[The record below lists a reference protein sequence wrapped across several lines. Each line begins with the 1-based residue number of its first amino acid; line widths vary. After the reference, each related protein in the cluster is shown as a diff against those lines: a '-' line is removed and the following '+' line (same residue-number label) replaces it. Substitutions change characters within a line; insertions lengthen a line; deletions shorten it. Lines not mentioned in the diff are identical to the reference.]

1 MGRYTAAVGH
11 WPPPRA
17 GSGSRP
23 AQTKVSPGQPA
34 EANRKGAPLMG
45 SVSSHA
51 AAASSS
57 GGGSTF
63 IIFIIIIIGAM
74 YFLVMRPG
82 RKRQQKAQQQQNA
95 VQPGARV
102 RTTAGMYATV
112 VATDGDDVI
121 LEVAPDVEVRYM
133 KRAIMEVLGDAGA
146 VDEEATDE
154 DGVGEDD
161 ETADYDETAESREE
175 HLETG
180 DVTLEH
186 DGHEDAAEH
195 GQPAVPAASYGDDLT
210 INGKPDK
217 AKSNGGHES

>member
-1 MGRYTAAVGH
+1 
-11 WPPPRA
+11 
-17 GSGSRP
+17 
-23 AQTKVSPGQPA
+23 
-34 EANRKGAPLMG
+34 MG
-45 SVSSHA
+45 SVASHA

-63 IIFIIIIIGAM
+63 IFVIIVIIGLM
-74 YFLVMRPG
+74 YFLFLRPG
-82 RKRQQKAQQQQNA
+82 RKRQQKVQQQQNA

-133 KRAIMEVLGDAGA
+133 KRAIMEVIGDTGTAE
-146 VDEEATDE
+146 DEEAAAEHDE

-161 ETADYDETAESREE
+161 ETADYDETAEEREE

-186 DGHEDAAEH
+186 DGHEQAAEH
-195 GQPAVPAASYGDDLT
+195 GQTTAGYDDDLT
-210 INGKPDK
+210 INGQPDK
-217 AKSNGGHES
+217 AKSNGHEAVTPESTGAKE

>member
-1 MGRYTAAVGH
+1 
-11 WPPPRA
+11 
-17 GSGSRP
+17 
-23 AQTKVSPGQPA
+23 
-34 EANRKGAPLMG
+34 MG
-45 SVSSHA
+45 SVASHA

-82 RKRQQKAQQQQNA
+82 RKRQQRAQQQQNA

-133 KRAIMEVLGDAGA
+133 KRAIMEVIGDTGT
-146 VDEEATDE
+146 VEDEEAAAEHDE
-154 DGVGEDD
+154 DGIGEDD
-161 ETADYDETAESREE
+161 ETADYDETAEE
-175 HLETG
+175 HE
-180 DVTLEH
+180 
-186 DGHEDAAEH
+186 AAEH
-195 GQPAVPAASYGDDLT
+195 GETAVPTAGYGDDLT
-210 INGKPDK
+210 INGQPDK
-217 AKSNGGHES
+217 TKANGGHETVTPESTGAKE

>member
-1 MGRYTAAVGH
+1 
-11 WPPPRA
+11 
-17 GSGSRP
+17 
-23 AQTKVSPGQPA
+23 
-34 EANRKGAPLMG
+34 MG
-45 SVSSHA
+45 SVASHA

-57 GGGSTF
+57 GGSTF

-82 RKRQQKAQQQQNA
+82 RKRQQRTQQQQNA

-133 KRAIMEVLGDAGA
+133 KRAIMEVIGDTGVAE
-146 VDEEATDE
+146 DEVTDE
-154 DGVGEDD
+154 DAEDGAGEDD
-161 ETADYDETAESREE
+161 ETADYDETAEAHEE
-175 HLETG
+175 HLATG

-186 DGHEDAAEH
+186 DGHEQAAEH
-195 GQPAVPAASYGDDLT
+195 GATAASYGDDLT

-217 AKSNGGHES
+217 TKATKD

>member
-1 MGRYTAAVGH
+1 
-11 WPPPRA
+11 
-17 GSGSRP
+17 
-23 AQTKVSPGQPA
+23 
-34 EANRKGAPLMG
+34 MG
-45 SVSSHA
+45 SVASHA

-57 GGGSTF
+57 GGSTF

-82 RKRQQKAQQQQNA
+82 RKRQQRVQQQQKA

-133 KRAIMEVLGDAGA
+133 KRAIMEVIGDTG
-146 VDEEATDE
+146 TDE
-154 DGVGEDD
+154 AEHDVDAEDGLGEDD
-161 ETADYDETAESREE
+161 ETADYDETAEEHEE
-175 HLETG
+175 HLPHDG

-186 DGHEDAAEH
+186 DGHEEAAEP
-195 GQPAVPAASYGDDLT
+195 GATAVPAASYGDDLT

-217 AKSNGGHES
+217 TKSNGGRETVTPESTGAKE

>member
-1 MGRYTAAVGH
+1 
-11 WPPPRA
+11 
-17 GSGSRP
+17 
-23 AQTKVSPGQPA
+23 
-34 EANRKGAPLMG
+34 MG
-45 SVSSHA
+45 SVASHA

-57 GGGSTF
+57 GGSTF

-82 RKRQQKAQQQQNA
+82 RKRQQRTQQQQNA

-133 KRAIMEVLGDAGA
+133 KRAIMEVIGDTGVEDDAEH
-146 VDEEATDE
+146 DEDAE

-161 ETADYDETAESREE
+161 ETADYDETSEAHEE
-175 HLETG
+175 HDG

-186 DGHEDAAEH
+186 DGREEAAEHEDAA
-195 GQPAVPAASYGDDLT
+195 VPAATYGDDLT

-217 AKSNGGHES
+217 TGATANGGHEAVTPESAATKE

>member
-1 MGRYTAAVGH
+1 
-11 WPPPRA
+11 
-17 GSGSRP
+17 
-23 AQTKVSPGQPA
+23 
-34 EANRKGAPLMG
+34 MG
-45 SVSSHA
+45 SFAAHA

-57 GGGSTF
+57 SGSSTF

-82 RKRQQKAQQQQNA
+82 RKRQQRVQQQQNA

-121 LEVAPDVEVRYM
+121 LEVAPDIEVRYM
-133 KRAIMEVLGDAGA
+133 KRAIMEVLGDTGTA
-146 VDEEATDE
+146 ETE

-161 ETADYDETAESREE
+161 ETADYDETAEEHEE
-175 HLETG
+175 HLEHG

-186 DGHEDAAEH
+186 DEHEHEESEAAEDET
-195 GQPAVPAASYGDDLT
+195 AVPAASYGEDDLT
-210 INGKPDK
+210 INGQPDQAK
-217 AKSNGGHES
+217 ANGSHETITPEGTAAKE

>member
-1 MGRYTAAVGH
+1 
-11 WPPPRA
+11 
-17 GSGSRP
+17 
-23 AQTKVSPGQPA
+23 
-34 EANRKGAPLMG
+34 MG
-45 SVSSHA
+45 SSASHA

-57 GGGSTF
+57 GGSTF

-133 KRAIMEVLGDAGA
+133 KRAIMEVLGDAGLA
-146 VDEEATDE
+146 EDEEVTDEHDE

-161 ETADYDETAESREE
+161 ETADYDETAETREE

-186 DGHEDAAEH
+186 DGHEQAAEH
-195 GQPAVPAASYGDDLT
+195 GQTAAPAASYGDDLT
-210 INGKPDK
+210 INGQPDK
-217 AKSNGGHES
+217 AKSNGHEAVTPESTGAKE

>member
-1 MGRYTAAVGH
+1 
-11 WPPPRA
+11 
-17 GSGSRP
+17 
-23 AQTKVSPGQPA
+23 
-34 EANRKGAPLMG
+34 MG
-45 SVSSHA
+45 SVASHA

-57 GGGSTF
+57 GGSTF

-82 RKRQQKAQQQQNA
+82 RKRQQRAQQQQNA

-133 KRAIMEVLGDAGA
+133 KRAIMEVIGDTGE
-146 VDEEATDE
+146 VDETASDE

-161 ETADYDETAESREE
+161 ETADYDETAEEHEE

-195 GQPAVPAASYGDDLT
+195 GQAAAPAASYGDDLT

-217 AKSNGGHES
+217 TKSNGGREAVTPESTASKE

>member
-1 MGRYTAAVGH
+1 
-11 WPPPRA
+11 
-17 GSGSRP
+17 
-23 AQTKVSPGQPA
+23 
-34 EANRKGAPLMG
+34 MG
-45 SVSSHA
+45 SVASHA

-57 GGGSTF
+57 GGSTF

-146 VDEEATDE
+146 VEDEEITDEHDE

-161 ETADYDETAESREE
+161 ETADYDETAETHEE

-195 GQPAVPAASYGDDLT
+195 GQTAAPTASYGDDLT
-210 INGKPDK
+210 INGQPDK
-217 AKSNGGHES
+217 AKSNGHEAVTPESTGAKE

>member
-1 MGRYTAAVGH
+1 
-11 WPPPRA
+11 
-17 GSGSRP
+17 
-23 AQTKVSPGQPA
+23 
-34 EANRKGAPLMG
+34 MG
-45 SVSSHA
+45 SVASHA

-63 IIFIIIIIGAM
+63 IFVIIVIIGLM
-74 YFLVMRPG
+74 YFLFLRPG
-82 RKRQQKAQQQQNA
+82 RKRQQKVQQQQNA

-133 KRAIMEVLGDAGA
+133 KRAIMEVIGDTGT
-146 VDEEATDE
+146 VEDEEAAAEHDE

-161 ETADYDETAESREE
+161 ETAAYDETAEEHEE
-175 HLETG
+175 HLETW

-186 DGHEDAAEH
+186 DGHEQAAEH
-195 GQPAVPAASYGDDLT
+195 GETAVPTASYGDDLT
-210 INGKPDK
+210 INGQPDK
-217 AKSNGGHES
+217 TKANGGHETVTPESTGAKE

>member
-1 MGRYTAAVGH
+1 
-11 WPPPRA
+11 
-17 GSGSRP
+17 
-23 AQTKVSPGQPA
+23 
-34 EANRKGAPLMG
+34 MG
-45 SVSSHA
+45 SVALEA
-51 AAASSS
+51 AAKSSS
-57 GGGSTF
+57 GGSTF

-133 KRAIMEVLGDAGA
+133 KRAIMEVIGDTGVA
-146 VDEEATDE
+146 DEEDTASDE

-161 ETADYDETAESREE
+161 ETGLGNGVDETAEEHEE

-186 DGHEDAAEH
+186 DGHEQAAEDGAEH
-195 GQPAVPAASYGDDLT
+195 GATAVPAASYGDDLT

-217 AKSNGGHES
+217 TKAQAKANGDHEAVTPESAASKE

>member
-1 MGRYTAAVGH
+1 
-11 WPPPRA
+11 
-17 GSGSRP
+17 
-23 AQTKVSPGQPA
+23 
-34 EANRKGAPLMG
+34 MG
-45 SVSSHA
+45 SVASHA

-57 GGGSTF
+57 SGGSTF

-82 RKRQQKAQQQQNA
+82 RKRQQRTQQQQNA

-133 KRAIMEVLGDAGA
+133 KRAIMEVLGDTGTEEE
-146 VDEEATDE
+146 VTDEHDE

-161 ETADYDETAESREE
+161 ETADYDETAEEHE
-175 HLETG
+175 DHLETG

-186 DGHEDAAEH
+186 DGHEQAAEH
-195 GQPAVPAASYGDDLT
+195 GAEPSEPSVPTASYGDDLT

-217 AKSNGGHES
+217 AKSNGGHEAVTPESTGAKE

>member
-1 MGRYTAAVGH
+1 
-11 WPPPRA
+11 
-17 GSGSRP
+17 
-23 AQTKVSPGQPA
+23 
-34 EANRKGAPLMG
+34 MG
-45 SVSSHA
+45 SVAVAHA
-51 AAASSS
+51 AAASTS
-57 GGGSTF
+57 GGSTF

-133 KRAIMEVLGDAGA
+133 KRAIMEVIGDTGSAE
-146 VDEEATDE
+146 DEEAAAEHDE

-161 ETADYDETAESREE
+161 ETADYDETAEEHEE

-186 DGHEDAAEH
+186 DGHEQAAENGAEH
-195 GQPAVPAASYGDDLT
+195 GETAVPTASYGDDLT

-217 AKSNGGHES
+217 AKSNGGHEAVTPENTGAKE